1 MQTSV
6 SWLNF
11 NNPHINEHLCS
22 GICRLNCSNEDCH
35 TVLLTILLTQ
45 CWNYHV
51 TKCHIDHC
59 IKYHYMQCLLFIVLE
74 NKCVLTTGFS
84 GHLKQGC
91 VHKGHSGLVVKCSGP
106 KWLASGYWITLH
118 ACLVYTT
125 CSYTEQFFQQ
135 KIVHV
140 ANTNH

>member
-1 MQTSV
+1 MIKILMLQNCSVIIVYKLLMNVLLIRCNLQTSV

-11 NNPHINEHLCS
+11 SNPNINEHLCS

-35 TVLLTILLTQ
+35 TVLTILLTQ

-51 TKCHIDHC
+51 TKCRVDHC

-91 VHKGHSGLVVKCSGP
+91 VHKGQSGLVVKCSGP
-106 KWLASGYWITLH
+106 KWLASGY
-118 ACLVYTT
+118 
-125 CSYTEQFFQQ
+125 
-135 KIVHV
+135 
-140 ANTNH
+140 